1 MDYLGVEGEVVGKMM
16 LAKKI
21 VVDKTKKIE
30 INMGNVKKNSNK
42 YLESITKQ
50 KKNKVKVLEDMDLT
64 NLVI

>member
-1 MDYLGVEGEVVGKMM
+1 MGVEGEVVGKMM